1 MIRAVSVRKRT
12 DGNFC
17 DLPAKVTGK
26 GNKMNIFDILLLG
39 VALSMDAVA
48 VSMTNGMTDREMGG
62 KKMFAP
68 ALLFGAFQAAM
79 PLVGYFLTDFLS
91 SSEAIKETFEKASKG
106 VAFALLAFIGGKMIF
121 DGIKERRDECKAK
134 ETGVAAE
141 KEGKTLSAGEMI
153 VQAFAT
159 SVDALA
165 VGISL
170 KMAAMGEGL
179 SPVIGWSVTIIGC
192 ITFALSLIAA
202 RLGRLIGNELADKA
216 EIFGGA
222 VLVIIGLKILL
233 F

>member
-1 MIRAVSVRKRT
+1 
-12 DGNFC
+12 
-17 DLPAKVTGK
+17 
-26 GNKMNIFDILLLG
+26 
-39 VALSMDAVA
+39 
-48 VSMTNGMTDREMGG
+48 
-62 KKMFAP
+62 
-68 ALLFGAFQAAM
+68 
-79 PLVGYFLTDFLS
+79 
-91 SSEAIKETFEKASKG
+91 
-106 VAFALLAFIGGKMIF
+106 MIF
-121 DGIKERRDECKAK
+121 DGIKERRAECKAK

-141 KEGKTLSAGEMI
+141 KEGKSLSAGEMI

-170 KMAAMGEGL
+170 KMAAMGEEL
-179 SPVIGWSVTIIGC
+179 SPAIGWSVTIIGC

-202 RLGRLIGNELADKA
+202 RLGRLIGNKLADKA

>member
-1 MIRAVSVRKRT
+1 
-12 DGNFC
+12 
-17 DLPAKVTGK
+17 
-26 GNKMNIFDILLLG
+26 MNIFDILLLG

-48 VSMTNGMTDREMGG
+48 VSMTNGMTDPKMGG
-62 KKMFAP
+62 KKMLVP
-68 ALLFGAFQAAM
+68 ALLFGAFQAMM
-79 PLVGYFLTDFLS
+79 PLIGYFLTDLLS

-106 VAFALLAFIGGKMIF
+106 VAFALLAFIGGKMIL
-121 DGIKERRDECKAK
+121 DSVKERRAERKAK
-134 ETGVAAE
+134 EAGETAE
-141 KEGKTLSAGEMI
+141 KAGKSLSVGEMI

-179 SPVIGWSVTIIGC
+179 SPAIGWSVTIIGC
-192 ITFALSLIAA
+192 TTFALSLIAM
-202 RLGRLIGNELADKA
+202 RLGRLIGNKLADKA

-222 VLVIIGLKILL
+222 VLIAIGLKILL